1 MNKEIHN
8 HIPIEDEGYLLSVPL
23 YKKLLAEVLQII
35 EVLGLPEN
43 QEVQTKKL
51 IKQRFYFFLN
61 ELGFQVDYKELT
73 ELIRSNKI
81 KTTNVWSCEE

>member
-1 MNKEIHN
+1 MKETYN
-8 HIPIEDEGYLLSVPL
+8 SIPIEDEGYLLSVPL

-61 ELGFQVDYKELT
+61 ELGFQVDYKELI

-81 KTTNVWSCEE
+81 KTNSVWSYEE